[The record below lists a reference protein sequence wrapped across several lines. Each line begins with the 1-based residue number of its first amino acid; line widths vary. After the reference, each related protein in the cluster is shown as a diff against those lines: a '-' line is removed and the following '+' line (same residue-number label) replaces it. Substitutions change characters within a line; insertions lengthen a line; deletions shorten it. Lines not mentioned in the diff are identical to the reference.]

1 MKLSRIRLRFTQVRA
16 LPAYAIVTYVDDDLS
31 DVCFH
36 GARAAQQIHAFDRDM
51 QAILNL
57 SNMDSFEREQLLMPV
72 LEFCEHV
79 KQVRLDLSAIIAAR
93 LLNTKPENGFQQIW
107 DTCPDKNVW
116 EHRVLCDYELPVTID
131 VPRSDL
137 ANMGLQFQP
146 SPPRIRVRLPSR
158 AEGFQRLAQ
167 ELRQRAARAPSPET
181 SMLGWDHRKP
191 GGHPGELEPMSREQ
205 WEHVKLTGVLPGSTD
220 WNYDERR
227 VRAAKLDDPL

>member
-1 MKLSRIRLRFTQVRA
+1 MKLSRIQLRFKQVRA

-36 GARAAQQIHAFDRDM
+36 GARAAQQIHSFDRDM

-57 SNMDSFEREQLLMPV
+57 SNMDSFEREQILMPV

-167 ELRQRAARAPSPET
+167 ELRHRAARAPSPET
-181 SMLGWDHRKP
+181 SILGFDRTKP
-191 GGHPGELEPMSREQ
+191 GGHRQEPEPMSREEWKYLLQ
-205 WEHVKLTGVLPGSTD
+205 TGVMAGERD
-220 WNYDERR
+220 WDDEVRR